1 MYDFVRLIMP
11 QTKKRNQPSGNQRF
25 RRTSLRPFRTIPAH
39 VLLFSFSLFVSFL
52 LYDNMKFSEW
62 WFPEL
67 FLRWLLI
74 TLVVKLIVFGLL
86 HQFQGWW
93 RYVSVLDLF
102 TIMRGAFIS
111 TMILTLGYFA
121 AMNLDFTR
129 KHMGVLEQ
137 VPQAVFLLDWVGTI
151 VAVCGARLVFRL
163 YYEETLNVSGGRLT
177 RLLIVGAGNAGEALL
192 REIHRM
198 PTMQYE
204 IVGFMDDDP
213 RKLGVRI
220 HSIPVL
226 GSTNQIKQVAHEHN
240 VDEIVI
246 AMPSAT
252 HKQLRQVIE
261 HCEGTNLSFSTVPNL
276 VEIATG
282 KVLVSQMRNVDINDL
297 LGREPVKL
305 EPELIS
311 EFIKD
316 KIVMITGAG
325 GSIGSEMCRQVGQFQ
340 PKQLL
345 LVEQAENALFFI
357 ERELSRSFPHIDLK
371 PLICDVIDWTRVEH
385 IFRQYRP
392 EVVIHAAAHKHVP
405 MMEINPGEAIKNNV
419 IGTRNIAQAAH
430 QYEANNFVFISTD
443 KAVNPTSIMGSSK
456 RLAEMSIQSLNEHSK
471 TDFVTV
477 RFGNVLASNGSVIPL
492 FQQQIANGG
501 PVTVTHPEMQRYFMT
516 IPEASQLVLQAAAMG
531 HGGEIFLLDMGEP
544 VKIVDLARDLITL
557 SGFRVGEDIEIEF
570 TGMRPGEKLF
580 EELATTG
587 ENMQPTRHPKIVIW
601 KHTQPDEKILNETI
615 DTLKDIADR
624 GKHDDIVNIIKKI
637 IPEYVGDVDSLK
649 LHEEH
654 VAKNDKNHIPA
665 STSDTASTS

>member
-1 MYDFVRLIMP
+1 MP
-11 QTKKRNQPSGNQRF
+11 QNKERIQQSEHQGV
-25 RRTSLRPFRTIPAH
+25 RRISLRPFRTIPAH

-52 LYDNMKFSEW
+52 LYDNMKLSEW

-67 FLRWLLI
+67 FLRWLLV
-74 TLVVKLIVFGLL
+74 TLVVRLIVFGLL
-86 HQFQGWW
+86 HQYQGWW

-102 TIMRGAFIS
+102 TIIRGAFIS
-111 TMILTLGYFA
+111 TMILTLGYFG
-121 AMNLDFTR
+121 AMNIDPIR

-151 VAVCGARLVFRL
+151 VVVCGARLAFRL
-163 YYEETLNVSGGRLT
+163 YYEETQNVSGGRLT

-198 PTMQYE
+198 PTMRYE
-204 IVGFMDDDP
+204 VVGFVDDDP

-220 HSIPVL
+220 HGTPVL
-226 GSTNQIKQVAHEHN
+226 GSANQIKQVAQDHN
-240 VDEIVI
+240 VDEIAI

-261 HCEGTNLSFSTVPNL
+261 HCEGTNLRFSTVPNL

-297 LGREPVKL
+297 LGRQPVKL

-316 KIVMITGAG
+316 KVVMITGAG
-325 GSIGSEMCRQVGQFQ
+325 GSIGSEMCRQVGQFK
-340 PKQLL
+340 PNQLL
-345 LVEQAENALFFI
+345 LLEQAENALFFI
-357 ERELSRSFPHIDLK
+357 ERELSRSFPNIDLV
-371 PLICDVIDWTRVEH
+371 PLICDVTDRTRVER
-385 IFRQYRP
+385 IFQQYHP

-405 MMEINPGEAIKNNV
+405 MMEVNPGEAIKNNV

-430 QYEANNFVFISTD
+430 QYDAGHFVFISTD

-456 RLAEMSIQSLNEHSK
+456 RLAEMSIQCLNENSK

-557 SGFRVGEDIEIEF
+557 SGFRVGDDIEIEF

-587 ENMQPTRHPKIVIW
+587 ENMQTTRHPKIAIW
-601 KHTQPDEKILNETI
+601 KHIQPDEKVLNETI
-615 DTLKDIADR
+615 DTLKDIADS
-624 GKHDDIVNIIKKI
+624 GKHDDIVKIIKKI
-637 IPEYVGDVDSLK
+637 IPEYVGDVDSMK
-649 LHEEH
+649 LHDEH
-654 VAKNDKNHIPA
+654 VAKNDGNHPHP
-665 STSDTASTS
+665 SPSDTASTG